1 MTKHDRKGVSLLL
14 TLLIMAAIIAIA
26 IGVSRLSTQEIKISR
41 ESPTSMIAYYAAESG
56 VEWAMY
62 EDRINGMAS
71 QSYSN
76 YNFCLDIGNSVC
88 YVVGAS
94 GTSPNRTITANGSYK
109 GVVRA
114 IQLTY

>member
-1 MTKHDRKGVSLLL
+1 MKKHNQKGVSLLL

-41 ESPTSMIAYYAAESG
+41 ESSTSMIAYYAADSG

-62 EDRINGMAS
+62 EDRANGMAS

-76 YNFCLDIGNSVC
+76 YNFCLDTDTGIC
-88 YVVGAS
+88 YNVGAS
-94 GTSPNRTITANGSYK
+94 GTSPNRIITANGSYQ
-109 GVVRA
+109 GVTRA
-114 IQLTY
+114 VQLTY